1 MNNEIKFYEV
11 SFNPEYS
18 IAIKGVRKPS
28 NDEAQKFLQSQIN
41 EEFKNICNPSVFKV
55 TDVRE
60 IPESEVRAF
69 FDAKNIND
77 WSVFGLVGGGRTKEC
92 FDPFETPAD
101 CTAEQKKALL
111 FASATNPSTAIYS
124 ALFDNLQNL
133 INILKVNA
141 DSTLY
146 TVVSEALARHYDVEV
161 NCEPV
166 KSAEEALRFATTA
179 REANTI
185 RIDPFRDFPH
195 LEYVYFEIWE
205 KGNAVSA
212 NGIPLENFHH
222 KPSLVDI
229 DLFPKEG
236 DNGGWVLENWDY
248 NKGVD
253 YLQPYHGKQS
263 FETPVRYFECFVGEE
278 KDYGEG
284 EQPTFVIRGTRLPTV
299 LEANLFCPS
308 VTIDLGDRITKV
320 EEISKEEA
328 FKFFNMDKETPVFGR
343 DKGLPPEGTKK
354 PFACEVSVEIG
365 SIWTV
370 YANSKE
376 EAQKALEEYAID
388 FLRRN
393 GWEKFVNEFLDRN
406 SDLYSEEWKTSAKDG
421 DPSARNFL
429 VARACGG
436 MAAINR

>member
-11 SFNPEYS
+11 SFNHDYS

-41 EEFKNICNPSVFKV
+41 EEFKNIRDPSSFKV

-69 FDAKNIND
+69 FDTKSID
-77 WSVFGLVGGGRTKEC
+77 KWPVFGLVGGTRTAASNP
-92 FDPFETPAD
+92 FDKGWTE
-101 CTAEQKKALL
+101 ENKRNLL
-111 FASATNPSTAIYS
+111 FSYADSPCSALYNS
-124 ALFDNLQNL
+124 LFDNLQAL
-133 INILKVNA
+133 INNLKVNR

-146 TVVSEALARHYDVEV
+146 TVVSEALSRHYAVEV
-161 NCEPV
+161 NSEPV
-166 KSAEEALRFATTA
+166 KSAEEALRFADSGGE
-179 REANTI
+179 REENTI

-195 LEYVYFEIWE
+195 LEYVYFSIWK
-205 KGNAVSA
+205 KGKAFA
-212 NGIPLENFHH
+212 KDGTPMENRHF

-229 DLFPKEG
+229 DLRPVKEG
-236 DNGGWVLENWDY
+236 WVVENWDY
-248 NKGVD
+248 EKGTRR
-253 YLQPYHGKQS
+253 LQPYHGTQV
-263 FETPVRYFECFVGEE
+263 FETPVRYFECFVGQE

-299 LEANLFCPS
+299 LAANLCCPS

-328 FKFFNMDKETPVFGR
+328 FKFFNMEKDTPVFGM

-376 EAQKALEEYAID
+376 EAQKALEDYAID